1 MHDEMAI
8 GSRCDETAR
17 NLGPLVTIEIER
29 VKPTGE
35 TDVNANATME
45 SC

>member
-35 TDVNANATME
+35 NDVNADATME